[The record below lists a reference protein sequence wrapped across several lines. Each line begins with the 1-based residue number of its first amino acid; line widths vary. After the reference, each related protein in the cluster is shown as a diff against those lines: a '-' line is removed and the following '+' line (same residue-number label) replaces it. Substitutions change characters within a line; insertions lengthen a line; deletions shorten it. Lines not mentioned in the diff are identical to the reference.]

1 MHRLERAGRLP
12 ATGTAGSRALLFL
25 WFCLVPS
32 SSWAQVQDEIRFD
45 TPSDFGGVGLLQTP
59 TARVAPEGELSF
71 ASSRTYP
78 FIRNAITL
86 QPLPWLEGT
95 LRYTTVLNRL
105 YGPSDFSGDQRY
117 KDKGFDAK
125 FVLLQESGSNPQVA
139 MGFRD
144 FAGTGLFSSEYIVL
158 NRRYYDLDLSLGI
171 GWGNLGTRGQIRNPL
186 AAISGGFRTRSN
198 STGQGGNFSVQYF
211 HGDRAS
217 IFGGVSYRTLI
228 PGLTLKL
235 EFDGNNYQS
244 EPQDNNQRVRSPFNF
259 GFVYGYGD
267 WLNVSLGV
275 ERGNMLM
282 AQLAFRGDIAKSTG
296 MPKFDPPPD
305 KLKPRNL
312 SDDSDTPLPRQ
323 KWQPEMNLV
332 LQLSQALEAK
342 NYKVDG
348 ISVRGKRAT
357 IKVSQST
364 FRAAPRAIGRA
375 ARIMANE
382 LPPEVEELTYVSM
395 ESGLEANRVTL
406 IRKDLEKAELS
417 EGSAEEIAA
426 NARIE
431 RPNPLNSDDVPDN
444 PGRYPAFIWN
454 WSPAM
459 RHHIGGPDNPY
470 FYQIFLRLDSEL
482 QLARGLSISGG
493 IGFDIHNNFAD
504 LKLSSDSL
512 LPHVRSDI
520 KEYLKRGKNGITRL
534 EADYL
539 ANLGSNWY
547 GRISGGLLEEMFG
560 GISTEVLYKP
570 FEKRW
575 AIGAD
580 VNRVQQ
586 RDYDERF
593 AFRDFR
599 TTTGHVDFYYQ
610 LPFYNLLGQLS
621 VGRYLAG
628 DRGVTVE
635 LSRRFENGSVLGVF
649 ATKTNVS
656 AEQFGEGSFDK
667 GFYVSVPVDLLSL
680 YSTRSSIGMG
690 WRPLTRDGG
699 QRLNIGKRLYSVLR
713 ESGPESLMRDWSHLL
728 D

>member
-1 MHRLERAGRLP
+1 MHRLGRAGWLP
-12 ATGTAGSRALLFL
+12 AKGAEGTRALLLL
-25 WFCLVPS
+25 WFCLAPAP
-32 SSWAQVQDEIRFD
+32 SWAQMQDEIRFD

-71 ASSRTYP
+71 TTNRTYP

-105 YGPSDFSGDQRY
+105 YGPREFSGEQRY

-125 FVLLQESGSNPQVA
+125 IVLLEESSSNPQVA
-139 MGFRD
+139 LGFRD

-158 NRRYYDLDLSLGI
+158 SRRYYDLDFSLGI
-171 GWGNLGTRGQIRNPL
+171 GWGNLGSRGQIRNPL
-186 AAISGGFRTRSN
+186 TSISSRFRARTNDFGRGGTV
-198 STGQGGNFSVQYF
+198 SVQYF
-211 HGDRAS
+211 HGERAS
-217 IFGGVSYRTLI
+217 IFGGVSYRTPI

-235 EFDGNNYQS
+235 ELDGNDYQS
-244 EPQDNNQRVRSPFNF
+244 EPQDNNQRVTSPINL
-259 GFVYGYGD
+259 GLSYAYSD
-267 WLNVSLGV
+267 WLNVSVGI

-282 AQLAFRGDIAKSTG
+282 AQLAFRGDIAKTTG
-296 MPKFDPPPD
+296 MPKFDPPPE
-305 KLKPRNL
+305 KLKPRKL
-312 SDDSDTPLPRQ
+312 SDDGNTLPPRKEGQSD
-323 KWQPEMNLV
+323 KSLV

-364 FRAAPRAIGRA
+364 YRAAPRAIGRA

-382 LPPEVEELTYVSM
+382 LPPEVEELTYVSI
-395 ESGLEANRVTL
+395 EGGLEANRITL
-406 IRKDLEKAELS
+406 LRKDLEKAERS
-417 EGSAEEIAA
+417 EGSVEEIAA

-431 RPNPLNSDDVPDN
+431 PPNPLDSDDVPDN
-444 PGRYPAFIWN
+444 PDRYPSFTWN

-459 RHHIGGPDNPY
+459 KHHIGGPDNPY
-470 FYQIFLRLDSEL
+470 FYQIFLRIDSEL

-493 IGFDIHNNFAD
+493 VGFDIRNNFAE
-504 LKLSSDSL
+504 LKLPSDSL

-520 KEYLKRGKNGITRL
+520 KEYLKQGKNGITRL

-547 GRISGGLLEEMFG
+547 GRVSGGLLEDMFG
-560 GISTEVLYKP
+560 GVSTELLYKP

-580 VNRVQQ
+580 INRVRQ
-586 RDYDERF
+586 RDYDQRF
-593 AFRDFR
+593 AFRDYR
-599 TTTGHVDFYYQ
+599 VTTGHVDVYYQ
-610 LPFYNLLGQLS
+610 LPFYNLLAQVS

-628 DRGVTVE
+628 DRGITFD

-656 AEQFGEGSFDK
+656 ADQFGEGSFDK
-667 GFYVSVPVDLLSL
+667 GFYVSIPVDLLSL
-680 YSTRSSIGMG
+680 YSSRSAIGMG

-699 QRLNIGKRLYSVLR
+699 QRLNVGKRLYSVLR
-713 ESGPESLMRDWSHLL
+713 ESGPESVMRDWSQLL